1 MIMPQVVLL
10 DEQGQP
16 VGATE
21 GATVH
26 HSRTPLHLAFSCYVF
41 TSDAKLLLTLR
52 GDRTRTWP
60 GIWTNSCY
68 GHPAPGEPVSAAVT
82 RTVRAELGLT
92 APVPELV
99 LPAFRYRA
107 VMDNGVAENAVAP
120 VFRVVTDERP
130 TPDPAAIADFEW
142 ADWADFVYA
151 VNTGDISLSP
161 WCRLQV
167 AELVT
172 LGEDPTRW
180 PTADECLLPGGPLP
194 ATR

>member
-1 MIMPQVVLL
+1 MTMPQVVLL

-194 ATR
+194 AAR